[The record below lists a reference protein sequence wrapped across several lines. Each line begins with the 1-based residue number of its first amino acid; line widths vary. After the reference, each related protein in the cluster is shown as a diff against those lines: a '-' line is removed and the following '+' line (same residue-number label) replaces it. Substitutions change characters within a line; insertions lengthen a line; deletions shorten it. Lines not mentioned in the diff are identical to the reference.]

1 MAGTRARTLRQHSPA
16 RQSTSIELE
25 ERQNLLATMD
35 PHESKD
41 RDPDMSTSWEES
53 KEVGIMIESKRCDST
68 TSSLSDHERQ
78 IEKRLLH
85 KIDFLIMPL
94 VILVYILNFL
104 DRSNFAAAKLQG
116 LPEDLHLTGNQY
128 QIALSIL
135 YVGYVSSDDTRR
147 LRNHAEL

>member
-1 MAGTRARTLRQHSPA
+1 MVSTRPRMLGQQSP
-16 RQSTSIELE
+16 RHSTSIELE
-25 ERQNLLATMD
+25 ERQNLLDTMD
-35 PHESKD
+35 P
-41 RDPDMSTSWEES
+41 RES
-53 KEVGIMIESKRCDST
+53 KEHGREMSASSEDYKDAGIMVESMRSNST
-68 TSSLSDHERQ
+68 ASSLSDHERL

-104 DRSNFAAAKLQG
+104 DRTNFAAAKLQG

-135 YVGYVSSDDTRR
+135 YVGYVSPHDIRR
-147 LRNHAEL
+147 SSQPY

>member
-1 MAGTRARTLRQHSPA
+1 MPKQHSPDHT
-16 RQSTSIELE
+16 TSIELE
-25 ERQNLLATMD
+25 ERQNLLDTME

-41 RDPDMSTSWEES
+41 HGLKMWDDG
-53 KEVGIMIESKRCDST
+53 KDVGIMIESKRSNSIA
-68 TSSLSDHERQ
+68 SSLSDHERQ

-104 DRSNFAAAKLQG
+104 DRTNFAAAKLQG

-135 YVGYVSSDDTRR
+135 YVGYVSPKDIRPSSQTY
-147 LRNHAEL
+147 